1 MTPDPGKNCP
11 GSRSGQRHIP
21 DPQLLAHR
29 LYQARISAGLSRCKA
44 ASLAQIAD
52 NSIYRYEKG
61 GVNPRPEI
69 LATLARVY
77 GRPLPWFTGED
88 VAGYGPTW
96 HLAADPA
103 TFQET
108 DVDVVAVPVIATVAG
123 SGSRGIDET
132 ARDWLPYRR
141 DRLALAGMNP
151 STCRLVEVRGD
162 AMAPFIPGGAVVLVD
177 LVQHGLWDGR
187 VYLISLANEGVAVRR
202 AHQSG
207 KSWVFRGDHPDS
219 KPVVYDDSWTIH
231 GRVRAVSSI
240 SCD

>member
-11 GSRSGQRHIP
+11 
-21 DPQLLAHR
+21 DPGMLAQR
-29 LYQARISAGLSRCKA
+29 LYQARMSAGLSRCKA
-44 ASLAQIAD
+44 ASLAKIAD

-61 GVNPRPEI
+61 KARPRPEI
-69 LATLARVY
+69 LSTLARVY
-77 GRPLPWFTGED
+77 GRPAAWFTGEE
-88 VAGYGPTW
+88 VSGYGPTW

-103 TFQET
+103 TVQET

-141 DRLALAGMNP
+141 DRLALAGMTP

-177 LVQHGLWDGR
+177 LVQRGLWDGR
-187 VYLISLANEGVAVRR
+187 VYLASVSGEGVEVRR

-207 KSWVFRGDHPDS
+207 RNWVFRGDHPDS
-219 KPVVYDDSWTIH
+219 KPLVYDESWTIH